1 MCLGLQEAVAQ
12 APAVEAE
19 YRYEGEQAEEE
30 LSLAAAPVLRE
41 IYESDLRPILAASVE
56 LVAVFVGPAIPMAFR
71 LAPFC
76 FCSALSIV
84 TETTLPQR
92 SAERKVDYRD

>member
-1 MCLGLQEAVAQ
+1 MCWGLRQAVAQ
-12 APAVEAE
+12 ARAVEVE
-19 YRYEGEQAEEE
+19 YRHEGEQVQGE
-30 LSLAAAPVLRE
+30 LNLAADPVLRE